1 MVYWTALLFLTP
13 KGVPGPPPGP
23 PPGPKNVVFY
33 KLHGLR
39 PTTAHFL
46 TLCIHGLRPTTAH
59 FLTLCNAIRRA
70 YVKIDPK
77 NPKFRLK
84 SDELGYGCRG

>member
-13 KGVPGPPPGP
+13 KGVSGPPPGP

-46 TLCIHGLRPTTAH
+46 TLC
-59 FLTLCNAIRRA
+59 NAIRRA
-70 YVKIDPK
+70 HVKIDPK
-77 NPKFRLK
+77 NPKFRFK
-84 SDELGYGCRG
+84 SDDLGYGCRR